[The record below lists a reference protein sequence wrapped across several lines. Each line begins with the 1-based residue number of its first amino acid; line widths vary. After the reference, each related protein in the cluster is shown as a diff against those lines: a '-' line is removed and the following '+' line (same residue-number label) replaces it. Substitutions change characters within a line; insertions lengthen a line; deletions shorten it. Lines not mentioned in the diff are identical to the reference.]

1 MSTNK
6 PKIVI
11 YSDNETIEYLDI
23 IASENNR
30 SRGNM
35 ADTIIKEYI
44 KEYKSTHMEL
54 KSLSSPEE
62 EIRKQA

>member
-44 KEYKSTHMEL
+44 KEYKSTHKEL